1 MARSARRPGRQ
12 AQIAGLLLALLLGLG
27 EAWSAGA
34 CASIGAPPGGPPDTT
49 PPKILAVSP
58 ESGAVVPNLS
68 GDAVIQF
75 DEVIEE
81 MAGSGGAGLSP
92 LAKQVL
98 LSPVAGEV
106 KVSWH
111 RTRVTIKPKEGWKKR
126 AYRLEILP
134 GFTDLRRNRSFAR
147 KTVLFTTGPE
157 IGHAR
162 LGGIALKWID
172 QQVLLHALIEA
183 VPLPDSVGYLTMA
196 DSGGQF
202 NLTNLPPGRYIVY
215 ATADENGDRHRGL
228 REAYDSTLVTLDSTA
243 NVALYTF
250 PHDTVP
256 PRPRSATSVD
266 SITVRVE
273 FSQALDATQPFDTA
287 HVEVLVLPDSARVP
301 IDRILTER
309 QYDSLTTLMRQK
321 AESASAAARDT
332 HDTSSQPNIHP
343 TVPPA
348 APPGPP
354 GPPRAAPAPPPPPPP
369 PAAAGRPRV
378 PAEPPVDTAL
388 VRRLLAQRPVPSDK
402 IVIGMVRPLKPE
414 TRYVVRVRGATNLIG
429 RKGEGVIG
437 FTTPKPRAPAPAAA
451 HDRSQTSAAIRRFGA
466 RGSRRRVPAR
476 DAPAFARRQGGP
488 RGGRRCP

>member
-27 EAWSAGA
+27 EAWSAGG
-34 CASIGAPPGGPPDTT
+34 CASIGAPPGGPPDST
-49 PPKILAVSP
+49 PPKILAVRP
-58 ESGAVVPNLS
+58 ESGAVVPDLS

-81 MAGSGGAGLSP
+81 MAGSGGGGLSP

-111 RTRVTIKPKEGWKKR
+111 RTSVTIKPKEGWKKR

-134 GFTDLRRNRSFAR
+134 GFSDLRRNRTLVR

-162 LGGIALKWID
+162 IGGIALKWID

-183 VPLPDSVGYLTMA
+183 VPLPDSVGYLTTA

-202 NLTNLPPGRYIVY
+202 NLTNLQPGRYIVY

-228 REAYDSTLVTLDSTA
+228 REAYDSTIVTVDSTT

-266 SITVRVE
+266 SITVRVD
-273 FSQALDATQPFDTA
+273 FSQALDGTQALDTA
-287 HVEVLVLPDSARVP
+287 HVEVLTLPDSARVP
-301 IDRILTER
+301 IERILTER
-309 QYDSLTTLMRQK
+309 LFDSLTTLTRQK

-332 HDTSSQPNIHP
+332 GRVRGMVHDTSSQPNIHP
-343 TVPPA
+343 TVPP
-348 APPGPP
+348 PP
-354 GPPRAAPAPPPPPPP
+354 GPPRAKAPPPPPAP
-369 PAAAGRPRV
+369 PAPGAAGRSRV

-388 VRRLLAQRPVPSDK
+388 VRRLLAERPIPSDK
-402 IVIGMVRPLKPE
+402 IVIRMVRPLKAE

-429 RKGEGVIG
+429 KKGDGVIG
-437 FTTPKPRAPAPAAA
+437 FTTPKVRAPA
-451 HDRSQTSAAIRRFGA
+451 DTTKRSPRQPSQPPPTSKPP
-466 RGSRRRVPAR
+466 S
-476 DAPAFARRQGGP
+476 
-488 RGGRRCP
+488 

>member
-134 GFTDLRRNRSFAR
+134 GFTDLRRNRTLAR

-228 REAYDSTLVTLDSTA
+228 REAYDSTIVTLDSTS

-256 PRPRSATSVD
+256 PKPRSATYVD
-266 SITVRVE
+266 SITIRVE

-287 HVEVLVLPDSARVP
+287 HVEVLALPDSARVP

-309 QYDSLTTLMRQK
+309 LYDSLTTLARQK

-332 HDTSSQPNIHP
+332 GRVHGMVHDTSAQPNIHP

-348 APPGPP
+348 AAPGPR
-354 GPPRAAPAPPPPPPP
+354 RAAPAPPPPPPP
-369 PAAAGRPRV
+369 PPPAAAARPRV
-378 PAEPPVDTAL
+378 PAEPAVDTAL

-429 RKGEGVIG
+429 RKGDGVIG
-437 FTTPKPRAPAPAAA
+437 FTTPKPRAPADTTHRTP
-451 HDRSQTSAAIRRFGA
+451 RTPPP
-466 RGSRRRVPAR
+466 RRRP
-476 DAPAFARRQGGP
+476 
-488 RGGRRCP
+488 